1 MNKAITGTAYGMF
14 INAGSVS
21 FGDNAKI
28 ISQAQID
35 NNMKNTNENGIK
47 VRGIYI
53 DTSNNNIWSEDV
65 IKNTNAIVEFGDGA
79 TIQAINNSKG
89 GETTGVYAHDSVVFK
104 GASQIVAEAGSE
116 GKHDSYGVYAT
127 SEKGDV
133 DLGTASVI
141 SVINNSNA
149 STAYTAGIKAVD
161 SSKVTMRGG
170 SISGKSADGENFKA
184 IVTSDAAQVNVNAD
198 GAQNIIVEGD
208 LEADSQS
215 QIKMRANDAQSYL
228 IGAVTTAYEEN
239 VDDDSKTKTDLTFK
253 NTTWYLTGDSNVTNL
268 TLDNG
273 IVSMVENANL
283 ARTVSGNA
291 QKLSIDKALNGS
303 GTFIMDLKYYD
314 NDVKSYENAT
324 DSDFIYIHGGD
335 NSEQRLVFKDNNS
348 NLGAMASDA
357 KLYFAQIKNNA
368 ATFGDGGDSVTDGGE
383 KYDTVTAINEKG
395 IYDLEFYIDSEQNA
409 EQADYNDWF
418 ITGKTN
424 KSNPNGDGPIHS
436 YNAGF
441 ALWRDDDTLLKR
453 LGELRFT
460 NDEGGAW
467 ARVIGKKL
475 EDNRSLGFNTHAKTV
490 QVGYDRKD
498 VQEDG
503 SGTWRKG
510 VALGHTWADTGFRGG
525 RGENNYTD
533 LTLYATNI
541 RKHDH
546 YWDLVARIGYIDS
559 EYDTAYGDRGE
570 FDNWAG
576 SLSAEYG
583 RKKKLNEDNWFIEP
597 QAQLTY
603 SYMWGDSYT
612 TRNGARVVQSDADSL
627 VGRAGFIISK
637 EIESERKYPH
647 RYYAKAFIMH
657 EFLDGGDNN
666 IYFDSDRLYGGSDF
680 KDTWYVAGVG
690 ANVDMGNSCTFY
702 FDAERNFKAHAKM
715 PYRIEAGF
723 RWEF

>member
-1 MNKAITGTAYGMF
+1 MY

-21 FGDNAKI
+21 IGENSTI
-28 ISQAQID
+28 ISKAIIGD
-35 NNMKNTNENGIK
+35 SVKPDSKNGIQ
-47 VRGIYI
+47 VRGIHI
-53 DTSNNNIWSEDV
+53 DTSNNELVSEEEAKT
-65 IKNTNAIVEFGDGA
+65 IIAIVELGDGA
-79 TIQAINNSKG
+79 KIQAINNVKG
-89 GETTGVYAHDSVVFK
+89 GETTGVYAHDNVIFNGS
-104 GASQIVAEAGSE
+104 SQIVAQAGDQ
-116 GKHDSYGVYAT
+116 GKHDSYGIYAT
-127 SEKGDV
+127 SEKGKV
-133 DLGTASVI
+133 DLGAASAI
-141 SVINNSNA
+141 SVINNSSDSA
-149 STAYTAGIKAVD
+149 AYTACIKAVD
-161 SSKVTMRGG
+161 NSKVTMRGG
-170 SISGKSADGENFKA
+170 SITGKSADGKNFKA
-184 IVTSDAAQVNVNAD
+184 IVTSDAAQVNVNED
-198 GAQNIIVEGD
+198 GARNIIVEGD
-208 LEADSQS
+208 LEASTQS
-215 QIKMRANDAQSYL
+215 AITLSANQPQSYL
-228 IGAVTTAYEEN
+228 IGAVTTDYAEN
-239 VDDDSKTKTDLTFK
+239 VDENTNTKTDLTFK
-253 NTTWYLTGDSNVTNL
+253 NTTWYMTGDSNVTNL

-273 IVSMVENANL
+273 VVSMVENANDMG
-283 ARTVSGNA
+283 TVKGNA
-291 QKLSIDKALNGS
+291 HKLSIDKALNGS
-303 GTFIMDLKYYD
+303 GAFIMDLTYHD
-314 NDVKSYENAT
+314 NNVKSYEEAT
-324 DSDFIYIHGGD
+324 DSDFVYIHGGD

-348 NLGAMASDA
+348 NLGAMASDD
-357 KLYFAQIKNNA
+357 KLYFAQIKQDA
-368 ATFGDGGDSVTDGGE
+368 ATFGEGGANVGE
-383 KYDTVTAINEKG
+383 YNTVTAVNEKG
-395 IYDLEFYIDSEQNA
+395 IYDLEFYIDSEQS

-418 ITGKTN
+418 ITGKT
-424 KSNPNGDGPIHS
+424 KKANPNGDSPIHS

-475 EDNRSLGFNTHAKTV
+475 EDKCSLGFNTHAKTV

-510 VALGHTWADTGFRGG
+510 IALGHTWADTSFRSGKG
-525 RGENNYTD
+525 KNNYTD

-559 EYDTAYGDRGE
+559 EYDTAYGDHGE

-583 RKKKLNEDNWFIEP
+583 RKKKFNEDNWFIEP

-603 SYMWGDSYT
+603 SYMWGDTYT
-612 TRNGARVVQSDADSL
+612 TRNGAKVVQSNADSL
-627 VGRAGFIISK
+627 VGRAGFVISK

-666 IYFDSDRLYGGSDF
+666 IYFGSDRLYGGSDF

-702 FDAERNFKAHAKM
+702 FDAERNFKAHVKM